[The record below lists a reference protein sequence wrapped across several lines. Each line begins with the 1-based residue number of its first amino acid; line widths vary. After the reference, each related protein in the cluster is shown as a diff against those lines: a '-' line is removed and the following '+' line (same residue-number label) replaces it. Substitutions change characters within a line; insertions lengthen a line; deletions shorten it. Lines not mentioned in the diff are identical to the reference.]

1 VDFHRSH
8 PEGGRQELSL
18 SPRPAIERGLLLYVE
33 QHKGGE
39 LLILDLFRK
48 PKVTVEHS
56 DAGIIVTMPGTG
68 FSVIYVRAGDNKLV
82 ASGFSSA
89 KRLSEKHKVSFPQ
102 FLALAW
108 MAANAKARELGWI
121 A

>member
-1 VDFHRSH
+1 LLLYLEQH
-8 PEGGRQELSL
+8 EGGR
-18 SPRPAIERGLLLYVE
+18 
-33 QHKGGE
+33 

-56 DAGIIVTMPGTG
+56 DAGIIVTLPGTG
-68 FSVIYVRAGDNKLV
+68 FSVIYVRTGDNKLV

-89 KRLSEKHKVSFPQ
+89 RGLSEKHKVSFPQ

-108 MAANAKARELGWI
+108 AVANAKARELDWI